1 MVEKSI
7 SQPQSSAILIVD
19 DNPQNLQVLG
29 KILQENNY
37 KIEFSTSGE
46 AALNWLKI
54 KKFDLILL
62 DINMPGLSGFDV
74 CRIIRSNP
82 EMDNVP
88 VIFLSADSD
97 RESILKGFELGAQD
111 YITKPFDSREL
122 LVRAKTQIRL
132 KESLEQLVAFNKL
145 LEVRVV
151 ERTMELKQ
159 SNDKLEA
166 SNLKLLELDKAKTG
180 FLNLISHEIRTP
192 LNGISGPLELLK
204 HTVDIGEIGELVKFL
219 DTSVQRL
226 ESFATDALLITR
238 LRLKQSEIK
247 KENVHL
253 LPLIV
258 ELLEEEKRKF
268 QSVNINVKNKYKVSP
283 DSITGEVLLIKK
295 CIYNIIDNAIRFSPA
310 GAPVE
315 IIIYD
320 ENQNVICEIS
330 DSGKGFAQGD
340 IDKVFELFTTDDEY
354 KDNSIGIGLAISRMI
369 MEAHFGSI
377 VIGNN
382 RGGGAL
388 VKLLFNN
395 SLQI

>member
-1 MVEKSI
+1 
-7 SQPQSSAILIVD
+7 
-19 DNPQNLQVLG
+19 
-29 KILQENNY
+29 
-37 KIEFSTSGE
+37 
-46 AALNWLKI
+46 
-54 KKFDLILL
+54 
-62 DINMPGLSGFDV
+62 
-74 CRIIRSNP
+74 
-82 EMDNVP
+82 
-88 VIFLSADSD
+88 
-97 RESILKGFELGAQD
+97 
-111 YITKPFDSREL
+111 
-122 LVRAKTQIRL
+122 
-132 KESLEQLVAFNKL
+132 LVAFNKL